1 MGNFVGVLM
10 TGSFVIHNR
19 RMTFIRIIFNCFTA
33 NRKDTNLVKMPM
45 DLNGHLSILQLSCFH
60 RKRSNYYP
68 YRYVHFQVGF
78 NMHGLDKNTKMCIWF
93 GWQIWKAFRIF
104 HNTWSNSKKGG
115 GGGLHV
121 LTCIVIGQDIE
132 EEVTRNKFKRFF
144 WQIYNTWRLT
154 KKNEHIA

>member
-78 NMHGLDKNTKMCIWF
+78 NMHGLDKKTPKCVYGSDGKYERHLEYFTIHEA
-93 GWQIWKAFRIF
+93 IARRE
-104 HNTWSNSKKGG
+104 
-115 GGGLHV
+115 GGLHV

-132 EEVTRNKFKRFF
+132 EEVTRNKFKRCF

>member
-45 DLNGHLSILQLSCFH
+45 DLNGHLSILQLSCFY

-115 GGGLHV
+115 GGGYMYLHV
-121 LTCIVIGQDIE
+121 SWLAKTLRRRLHVISLKG
-132 EEVTRNKFKRFF
+132 FF
-144 WQIYNTWRLT
+144 DRYTTYDGWQ
-154 KKNEHIA
+154 KKMNI